1 LNVLILYSSI
11 VPDENKVEHLQGGNP
26 MRLFL
31 SILGISSVM
40 ISSVLAEPVQNPL
53 HKTDAQKKTI
63 VATTSPTQAAEPAK
77 PKRERSAKQKQS
89 DDDMRSC
96 GTSWRADKDGLK
108 AKGETWRSYLKT
120 CRAQLKTSRGA

>member
-1 LNVLILYSSI
+1 LYSSI
-11 VPDENKVEHLQGGNP
+11 VPYENKVEHLQGGNH
-26 MRLFL
+26 MRLFI
-31 SILGISSVM
+31 SILGFSSLM
-40 ISSVLAEPVQNPL
+40 ISAVLAQPVQNPL

-63 VATTSPTQAAEPAK
+63 VAAASPAEATQPAK

-89 DDDMRSC
+89 DEDMRSC
-96 GTSWRADKDGLK
+96 GTSWRADKEGLK